1 MTDPSP
7 TFRMISTGGSA
18 GWRGDIEGL
27 RALAIVPVVLYHLD
41 RSYMSG
47 GYLGVDLFLVISGYL
62 IARMLLTGSYLDSAH
77 GVGRFLHRRFL
88 RIMPALAVT
97 VAVFSFV
104 FACVAL
110 PDYHVP
116 FFRTG
121 LASLF
126 GVSNILLAR
135 LSTDYF
141 APAAGLNPFL
151 HTWSVSIEDQF
162 YTCFVLLLAIT
173 TRLAGRRHCGAVI
186 LVTALV
192 ALEYGVLYP
201 PAFGTPSFF
210 SLPLRAWEFLL
221 GAAAFVVQV
230 AFVERRRA
238 WPEAFRWL
246 GVVGIIWSLAH
257 ARDGATNELLLVC
270 LGGASLCLRPA
281 PLGKSALSS
290 LLAHPL
296 LRAIGRRSFSIYL
309 VHFPLLNL
317 IALVADTGRNAPFA
331 PNAVYLVVTALS
343 AELLYRGIERPYV
356 KSYREPVRSGRSWRP
371 RGGALWAAG
380 VACGIVAMLAL
391 PHVSRARTIAP
402 RIAREG
408 ANQYPVPG
416 AHEVILLGD
425 SHAEQFNATFNR
437 LPTSDSVTV
446 LERTA
451 IGCMASE
458 NLTYVVDGMTQGH
471 CQSMVR
477 GLVAEVQSRPRGG
490 RMVLLAIRTAKYL
503 PDRRISRFDRP
514 VDGLADSSRTYAR
527 GAEATRA
534 YMQSLGRLVEEF
546 ADAGVPVLFLAPL
559 PEMRLSVYSCYLNR
573 TRAGC
578 RVPRAEEL
586 AYRAPVMV
594 GLRALE
600 ASHPTLRVWDLFDAL
615 CPGATCGP
623 FNGDTLVF
631 SDDTHISAEMAA
643 LLVPEL
649 RRAMARA
656 MTAGRSTT
664 QPARAPH

>member
-1 MTDPSP
+1 
-7 TFRMISTGGSA
+7 MISTSGPT

-41 RSYMSG
+41 RSYMTG

-77 GVGRFLHRRFL
+77 GVGRFLQRRFL

-97 VAVFSFV
+97 VAVFSLV
-104 FACVAL
+104 FAFVAL
-110 PDYHVP
+110 PSYHVP
-116 FFRTG
+116 FFLTG

-126 GVSNILLAR
+126 GVSNFQLAR

-173 TRLAGRRHCGAVI
+173 TRIAGRRRCGAVI
-186 LVTALV
+186 VVAALV
-192 ALEYGVLYP
+192 AVEYGVLYP

-230 AFVERRRA
+230 ALGKRHRA
-238 WPEAFRWL
+238 WPDALRWA
-246 GVVGIIWSLAH
+246 GMAGIIWSLAH
-257 ARDGATNELLLVC
+257 ARDGATIEPLLVC
-270 LGGASLCLRPA
+270 LGGASLCLRPE
-281 PLGKSALSS
+281 PLENSALSS
-290 LLAHPL
+290 VLAHPL

-317 IALVADTGRNAPFA
+317 IALVADTGRHAPFA
-331 PNAVYLVVTALS
+331 PNAVYLAVTALA
-343 AELLYRGIERPYV
+343 AELLYRGVERPYV
-356 KSYREPVRSGRSWRP
+356 KSYREPLGSAGSWRP
-371 RGGALWAAG
+371 RGGALWAAS
-380 VACGIVAMLAL
+380 VACGMLAILAL
-391 PHVSRARTIAP
+391 PRVSRARTIAP

-408 ANQYPVPG
+408 ASEYRVPG
-416 AHEVILLGD
+416 AREVILLGD

-446 LERTA
+446 LGRTA
-451 IGCMASE
+451 IDCMASE
-458 NLTYVVDGMTQGH
+458 DLTYVVDGITQGH

-477 GLVAEVQSRPRGG
+477 SLVADVQRRPRGG
-490 RMVLLAIRTAKYL
+490 RMVLLAIRTAKYI

-514 VDGLADSSRTYAR
+514 KDGLADSSRTYAS
-527 GAEATRA
+527 GVEATQA
-534 YMQSLGRLVEEF
+534 YLQSLERLVEKF
-546 ADAGVPVLFLAPL
+546 AAAGVPVLFLAPL

-586 AYRAPVMV
+586 AYRAPVME

-615 CPGATCGP
+615 CPGTTCGP

-649 RRAMARA
+649 RRAIART
-656 MTAGRSTT
+656 MTPERPTA
-664 QPARAPH
+664 QPARARH